1 MENEATKPYT
11 RKRPEP
17 NHKLGGLVLIVIG
30 VLFLLNRIPQTAGL
44 FPHWFFT
51 WPMILIAIGIFT
63 GVKNGFRHMSWL
75 ILVLIGCYFMLY
87 ENNLIA
93 LNLRP
98 YVLPAG
104 LILLGILVLIKRN
117 RFHKHYDRCHG
128 RRHPRGRFGGRHWE
142 PVAGDDDQTN
152 DISDDVISVSSTFG
166 NMERNVFSKNFRGG
180 NISSVFGGCQV
191 NFTQADFQGTA
202 VVDVS
207 VMFGGVD
214 IVIPANWNLKNE
226 LSVVFGGIEDR
237 RMMSS
242 TAHESGKTLILKGNV
257 MFGGVEIKS
266 F

>member
-1 MENEATKPYT
+1 MENEATKPYL

-30 VLFLLNRIPQTAGL
+30 VLFLLNRIPQTAGM

-63 GVKNGFRHMSWL
+63 GIKNGFRHMSWL
-75 ILVLIGCYFMLY
+75 IFLIIGCYFMAY
-87 ENNLIA
+87 ENNLIS

-98 YVLPAG
+98 YALPIG
-104 LILLGILVLIKRN
+104 LILVGILIMIKRN
-117 RFHKHYDRCHG
+117 QFHKHYDRCHPHH
-128 RRHPRGRFGGRHWE
+128 RRFGKHWE
-142 PVAGDDDQTN
+142 PAAATEGDEATDV
-152 DISDDVISVSSTFG
+152 SDDVVSVSSTFG
-166 NMERNVFSKNFRGG
+166 NVERNVFSKNFRGG
-180 NISSVFGGCQV
+180 NISSVFGGAQV

-202 VVDVS
+202 IVDVS

-214 IVIPANWNLKNE
+214 IIIPSNWNLKNE
-226 LSVVFGGIEDR
+226 LSVIFGGIEDR
-237 RMMSS
+237 RAISS
-242 TAHESGKTLILKGNV
+242 TMHESGKTLILKGNI